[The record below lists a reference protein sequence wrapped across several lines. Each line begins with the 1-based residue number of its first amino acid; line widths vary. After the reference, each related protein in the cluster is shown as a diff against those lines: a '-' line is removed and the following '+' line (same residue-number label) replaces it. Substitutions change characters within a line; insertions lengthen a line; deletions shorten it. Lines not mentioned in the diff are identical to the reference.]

1 MKLDD
6 SRRSDNVEDDRGG
19 SGSGGGYG
27 LHLGIGGT
35 LVVLVAGY
43 FLGVNPQQLL
53 SLLNGAPDASSSAP
67 VSAPSGAPVTGQAA
81 DPQVDFVRAVLAE
94 TEDVWT
100 AWFQQQG
107 RTYTRPK
114 LVLYSRS
121 IDSACGFASAAAGPF
136 YCPGD
141 QKVYLDLSFFR
152 QLSTQF
158 GAPGDFARAYVI
170 AHEVGHHVQD
180 LLGITHA
187 ASNAEGRSDRV
198 GANHVSI
205 EVELQAD
212 CYAGVWA
219 ARANQAR
226 HILEP
231 GDLEQGLRAA
241 SSVGDDTLQK
251 RMQGTVVPD
260 SFTHGTSAQR
270 VRWFR
275 RGYDGGRV
283 DNCDT
288 FKAGSAL

>member
-6 SRRSDNVEDDRGG
+6 SRRSDNVDDERGAG
-19 SGSGGGYG
+19 GGSGGGYG

-35 LVVLVAGY
+35 LLVLVAGY
-43 FLGVNPQQLL
+43 FLGVNPMTLL
-53 SLLNGAPDASSSAP
+53 GIISGAPNAGTAAPASAP
-67 VSAPSGAPVTGQAA
+67 VH
-81 DPQVDFVRAVLAE
+81 DPASDKQVDFVRAVLAQ

-100 AWFQQQG
+100 TYFQQQG
-107 RTYTRPK
+107 KTYTRPT
-114 LVLYSRS
+114 LVLFSGS
-121 IDSACGFASAAAGPF
+121 IASACGRASASAGPF

-141 QKVYLDLSFFR
+141 QKVYLDLDFFR
-152 QLSTQF
+152 QLSSQF

-180 LLGITHA
+180 LQGISSTAAHA
-187 ASNAEGRSDRV
+187 EQRTSQV

-219 ARANQAR
+219 MQANR
-226 HILEP
+226 MHKILEP
-231 GDLEQGLRAA
+231 GDLEQGLQAA

-251 RMQGTVVPD
+251 RMQGTVVSD

-270 VRWFR
+270 VKWFR
-275 RGYDGGRV
+275 RGFDSGQIE
-283 DNCDT
+283 NCDT
-288 FKAGSAL
+288 FTAGSAL

>member
-1 MKLDD
+1 MRLDD
-6 SRRSDNVEDDRGG
+6 SRRSDNVDDERGAGGG
-19 SGSGGGYG
+19 SGGGGYG

-35 LVVLVAGY
+35 LLVLVVGY
-43 FLGVNPQQLL
+43 FMGVNPMTLL
-53 SLLNGAPDASSSAP
+53 GVISGAPDSGSAAPASAP
-67 VSAPSGAPVTGQAA
+67 VHDAA
-81 DPQVDFVRAVLAE
+81 SDKQVDFVRAVLGS

-100 AWFQQQG
+100 AYFRQQG
-107 RTYTRPK
+107 KTYTPPT
-114 LVLYSRS
+114 LVLFSGS
-121 IDSACGFASAAAGPF
+121 IASACGRASAASGPF

-141 QKVYLDLSFFR
+141 QKVYLDLDFFR

-180 LLGITHA
+180 LQGISSAAEHA
-187 ASNAEGRSDRV
+187 EQRTNQV

-219 ARANQAR
+219 AQANRTQK
-226 HILEP
+226 ILEP
-231 GDLEQGLRAA
+231 GDLEQGLQAA

-270 VRWFR
+270 VKWFR
-275 RGYDGGRV
+275 RGFDSGQIE
-283 DNCDT
+283 NCDT
-288 FKAGSAL
+288 FKAGPAL

>member
-19 SGSGGGYG
+19 SGGGGGYG

-35 LVVLVAGY
+35 LVVLIVGY
-43 FLGVNPQQLL
+43 FLGFNPVQLL
-53 SLLNGAPDASSSAP
+53 GILNGGPDSGTAAP
-67 VSAPSGAPVTGQAA
+67 VSAPAGTPGGSAT
-81 DPQVDFVRAVLAE
+81 DPQVDFVRAILGE
-94 TEDVWT
+94 TEDVWG

-114 LVLYSRS
+114 LVLFSGS
-121 IDSACGFASAAAGPF
+121 IDSACGLASAATGPF

-141 QKVYLDLSFFR
+141 RQVYLDLAFFQ

-180 LLGITHA
+180 LLGITSS
-187 ASNAEGRSDRV
+187 ASSAEQHSDRV

-205 EVELQAD
+205 QVELQAD

-219 ARANQAR
+219 AQANRAR

-231 GDLEQGLRAA
+231 GELEQGLQAA

-251 RMQGTVVPD
+251 RMRGTVMPD
-260 SFTHGTSAQR
+260 SFTHGTSEQR

-275 RGYDGGRV
+275 RGFDSGRV
-283 DNCDT
+283 ENCDT
-288 FKAGSAL
+288 FHAGPAL

>member
-6 SRRSDNVEDDRGG
+6 ERRSDNVDDERGAG
-19 SGSGGGYG
+19 GGSGGGYG

-35 LVVLVAGY
+35 LLVLVAGY
-43 FLGVNPQQLL
+43 FLGFNPQTLL
-53 SLLNGAPDASSSAP
+53 GIISGAPDSGSSAP
-67 VSAPSGAPVTGQAA
+67 ASAPLH
-81 DPQVDFVRAVLAE
+81 DPASDRQVDFVRAILGS

-100 AWFQQQG
+100 AYFKQQG
-107 RTYTRPK
+107 KTYTPPT
-114 LVLYSRS
+114 LVLFSGS
-121 IDSACGFASAAAGPF
+121 FASACGRASAASGPF

-141 QKVYLDLSFFR
+141 QKVYLDLDFFR

-158 GAPGDFARAYVI
+158 GAAGDFARAYVI

-180 LLGITHA
+180 LQGISSAAEHA
-187 ASNAEGRSDRV
+187 EQRNNQV

-219 ARANQAR
+219 AVAGRTQK
-226 HILEP
+226 ILEP
-231 GDLEQGLRAA
+231 GDLEQGLQAA

-270 VRWFR
+270 VKWFR
-275 RGYDGGRV
+275 RGFDSGQIE
-283 DNCDT
+283 NCDT
-288 FKAGSAL
+288 FKAGPAL

>member
-6 SRRSDNVEDDRGG
+6 SRRSDNVDDERGTSGG
-19 SGSGGGYG
+19 SGGGGYG

-35 LVVLVAGY
+35 LLVLVAGY
-43 FLGVNPQQLL
+43 FLGVNPMTLL
-53 SLLNGAPDASSSAP
+53 SMISGAPDSGSSAP
-67 VSAPSGAPVTGQAA
+67 VSAPLH
-81 DPQVDFVRAVLAE
+81 DPASDKQIDFVKAVLGS

-100 AWFQQQG
+100 AYFQQQG
-107 RTYTRPK
+107 KTYTPPT
-114 LVLYSRS
+114 LVLFRGSFA
-121 IDSACGFASAAAGPF
+121 SACGRASAASGPF

-141 QKVYLDLSFFR
+141 QKVYLDLDFFR

-180 LLGITHA
+180 LQGISSAAEHA
-187 ASNAEGRSDRV
+187 EQRTNQM

-219 ARANQAR
+219 AQANRAQK
-226 HILEP
+226 ILEP
-231 GDLEQGLRAA
+231 GDLEQGLQAA

-270 VRWFR
+270 VKWFR
-275 RGYDGGRV
+275 RGFDSGQIE
-283 DNCDT
+283 NCDT
-288 FKAGSAL
+288 FKAGPAL

>member
-1 MKLDD
+1 MRLDD
-6 SRRSDNVEDDRGG
+6 SRRSDNVEDERGAG
-19 SGSGGGYG
+19 GGSGGGYG

-35 LVVLVAGY
+35 LVVLIVGY
-43 FLGVNPQQLL
+43 FLGFSPQQLL
-53 SLLNGAPDASSSAP
+53 GVLNGGSGPAP
-67 VSAPSGAPVTGQAA
+67 VSAPAPGQPPGAQAA
-81 DPQVDFVRAVLAE
+81 DPQVDFVRAILGE
-94 TEDVWT
+94 TEDVWS
-100 AWFQQQG
+100 AWFQQHG

-114 LVLYSRS
+114 LILFSGS

-141 QKVYLDLSFFR
+141 QHVYLDLAFFR
-152 QLSTQF
+152 QLSSQF

-180 LLGITHA
+180 LLGITSQ
-187 ASNAEGRSDRV
+187 ASSTEHRSDRV
-198 GANHVSI
+198 AANHVSV

-219 ARANQAR
+219 AQANQAR

-275 RGYDGGRV
+275 RGYDSGKV
-283 DNCDT
+283 ENCDT
-288 FKAGSAL
+288 FGAGSSL

>member
-53 SLLNGAPDASSSAP
+53 SLLGGAPDASSSAP

-114 LVLYSRS
+114 LVLYSSS
-121 IDSACGFASAAAGPF
+121 IDSACGFTSAAAGPF

-275 RGYDGGRV
+275 RGYDGGQL

>member
-6 SRRSDNVEDDRGG
+6 SRRSDNVVDERGG
-19 SGSGGGYG
+19 GSGGGYG

-35 LVVLVAGY
+35 LVVLVVGY
-43 FLGVNPQQLL
+43 FLGFSPQQLL
-53 SLLNGAPDASSSAP
+53 GVLTGDGGASAP
-67 VSAPSGAPVTGQAA
+67 VTAPAGTGGQQAAA
-81 DPQVDFVRAVLAE
+81 DPQVDFVRALLAQ
-94 TEDVWT
+94 TEDVWG
-100 AWFQQQG
+100 AWFQQHG
-107 RTYTRPK
+107 RTYTPPK
-114 LVLYSRS
+114 LILFSGS
-121 IDSACGFASAAAGPF
+121 IDSACGMASTAAGPF

-141 QKVYLDLSFFR
+141 QQVYLDLSFFR

-180 LLGITHA
+180 LLGTTGQ
-187 ASNAEGRSDRV
+187 ASNAERRSDRT
-198 GANHVSI
+198 GANHVSM

-219 ARANQAR
+219 TQANQAN

-260 SFTHGTSAQR
+260 SFTHGTSEQR
-270 VRWFR
+270 VRWFK
-275 RGYDGGRV
+275 RGYDSGKV
-283 DNCDT
+283 ENCDT
-288 FKAGSAL
+288 FHAGSAL